1 MPLLCDFFKEY
12 FCGFECRNVVSRNKD
27 SGVLADVT
35 GGFFRSLLDDET
47 SESTEIYILA
57 VCEAVLYHGHKLF
70 NDGNNSSLVNAG
82 CLCDLYLS
90 PR

>member
-1 MPLLCDFFKEY
+1 MPLLCDFFFEAVS
-12 FCGFECRNVVSRNKD
+12 GFECWNIVSWNNE

-35 GGFFRSLLDDET
+35 GGFLRSLLDDEA